1 MKVELRFPHIDK
13 NAPPTVQVEQMR
25 VFLFN
30 LVEQL
35 QVVISNL
42 PESKEKPQE
51 DKV

>member
-13 NAPPTVQVEQMR
+13 NAPPSVQVEQMR
-25 VFLFN
+25 AYLFA

-42 PESKEKPQE
+42 PDKESQE
-51 DKV
+51 DKG